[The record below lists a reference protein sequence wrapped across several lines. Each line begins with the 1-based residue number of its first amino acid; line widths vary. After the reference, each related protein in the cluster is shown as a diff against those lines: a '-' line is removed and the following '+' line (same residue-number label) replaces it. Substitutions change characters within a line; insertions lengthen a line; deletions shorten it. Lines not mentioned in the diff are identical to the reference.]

1 MSKQAEYLDINGE
14 PIIEDEDMGEVI
26 MEEPF
31 NPVLINIE
39 TQTPVLY
46 NIISR
51 LKASPPEIDLYPDFQ
66 RKDNLWDEGKQSR
79 LIESILISFPLPAFY
94 FDGTDDNKWLVVD
107 GLQRLSAIRNFV
119 IDQSLSLKEVEYLKN
134 L

>member
-66 RKDNLWDEGKQSR
+66 RKDNLWDEVHPGLDPGRTDLLGIVFHQQGAGGKIDR
-79 LIESILISFPLPAFY
+79 
-94 FDGTDDNKWLVVD
+94 GM
-107 GLQRLSAIRNFV
+107 RNPG
-119 IDQSLSLKEVEYLKN
+119 Q
-134 L
+134 